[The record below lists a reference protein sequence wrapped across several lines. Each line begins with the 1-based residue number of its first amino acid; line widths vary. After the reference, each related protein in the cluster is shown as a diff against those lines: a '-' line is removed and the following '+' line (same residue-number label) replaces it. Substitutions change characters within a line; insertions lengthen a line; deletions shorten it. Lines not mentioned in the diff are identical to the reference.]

1 MATRQ
6 GSGSI
11 GNDRAF
17 RYNWPG
23 LLNGD
28 NGNAIRMPRF
38 ADKTVQAIGTFGVG
52 GTVKIMGSMDGT
64 NWFQLKDHN
73 GTAINLASAT
83 PGAVIAEVPDYLQPQ
98 VSAGDGT
105 TSLTVYLTAEGG
117 L

>member
-6 GSGSI
+6 GSGQI

-28 NGNAIRMPRF
+28 VGNSISMPRY
-38 ADKTVQAIGTFGVG
+38 ADKTVQAIGTFGTG
-52 GTVKIMGSMDGT
+52 GTVKIMGSMD
-64 NWFQLKDHN
+64 NLNFWPLKDHT
-73 GTAINLASAT
+73 GTTIALTSSS
-83 PGAVIAEVPDYLQPQ
+83 PGAVIAEVPDYLQAQ

-105 TSLTVYLTAEGG
+105 TDLTVYLTAEGG
-117 L
+117 T